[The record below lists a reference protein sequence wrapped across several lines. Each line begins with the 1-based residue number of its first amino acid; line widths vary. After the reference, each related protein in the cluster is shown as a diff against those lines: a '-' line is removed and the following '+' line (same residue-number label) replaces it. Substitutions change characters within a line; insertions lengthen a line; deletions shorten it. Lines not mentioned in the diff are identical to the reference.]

1 MFTKKIFLKEL
12 KAIHVDGRGSK
23 ITVFLTSKKSTT
35 KNFRCVN
42 CGNLL
47 FQYAADVPLMTET
60 DSPDDQTNLEIVCE
74 RCKTKY
80 RIIW

>member
-1 MFTKKIFLKEL
+1 MSTKKIYLKEL
-12 KAIHVDGRGSK
+12 EAIHVDGRSSK
-23 ITVFLTSKKSTT
+23 INVFLSSRKTTT

-47 FQYAADVPLMTET
+47 FQYVADVPLISET
-60 DSPDDQTNLEIVCE
+60 DSPDDQSNLEIVCE

-80 RIIW
+80 RILW